1 MMICWFERIFKLN
14 SKTTKFN
21 VSLSLSKD
29 DPLRFVFWKRR
40 LREVRELLK
49 ADALEKLKQS
59 CPTLF
64 ALGWFNE
71 NKPKDEQVLRAE
83 DEDLAREAAVVAAGQ
98 TEFTRERQ
106 LADNVF
112 IRL

>member
-1 MMICWFERIFKLN
+1 MKAMSR
-14 SKTTKFN
+14 KFN

-40 LREVRELLK
+40 LREGGRLCYSVLHCTLQVRELLK

-64 ALGWFNE
+64 ALGWFNVRLAPT
-71 NKPKDEQVLRAE
+71 KPTL
-83 DEDLAREAAVVAAGQ
+83 
-98 TEFTRERQ
+98 
-106 LADNVF
+106 
-112 IRL
+112 